1 MSCCTLARSTF
12 AASLFAPRLTTLAS
26 LFFIAIIWPITVF
39 ADIPAVHQHAF
50 ENRPFTL
57 VQQSLQQQIDDTNNP
72 KLKTELQL
80 SLAGLYF
87 QYDRGDLLTPLTKEI
102 EQALDT
108 TQMIEHRILNHFY
121 RAYSHFSLYEYEMAA
136 TVYQDGLELL
146 AQHDITIE
154 NGKEYLTTVF
164 ELYQAAN
171 AAFLQDYSNAVQT
184 ISTLKARADE
194 RDWQFL
200 SALSLYW
207 LGGVNY
213 ELKNY
218 EQAEVYFRQSKQAF
232 PTASL
237 HYQAMSQ
244 VREAQTMNIV
254 GDRADAFA
262 LLNLAT
268 QQLDQLGDVAS
279 LAYVYLLQSYFH
291 SKDLN
296 HADALEWIAKS
307 VSLREALG
315 NKSEIANA
323 YVHYSA
329 ILAENNKPLEALE
342 YAEKAALLVAGTED
356 LAGQWDAFNNYA
368 QLLNANEQ
376 YQLAFEFMSKSERA
390 LLAKARLDITE
401 ETARLINQF
410 EFQQQSL
417 NNQFLDEKN
426 LLLEQQ
432 LQQEQSM
439 LARQRQTITLLSIF
453 VIAILALLILIF
465 KLYRNN
471 KKLAVKDPLTSLPNR
486 RSILEDG
493 ERTFS
498 MSKRYQQSLCVLMVD
513 IDNFKAIND
522 SYGHDTGDKALIF
535 VASIFEAVLRTTD
548 CVGRVGGEEFLII
561 LPNCSEEQGLQLANR
576 LFSELATKLKS
587 STLVLDTLTVSIG
600 LALNSPNY
608 DSFIS
613 LAKSADIALYNA
625 KEQGRNQIQVY
636 KEGMTHSESAE

>member
-1 MSCCTLARSTF
+1 
-12 AASLFAPRLTTLAS
+12 
-26 LFFIAIIWPITVF
+26 
-39 ADIPAVHQHAF
+39 
-50 ENRPFTL
+50 
-57 VQQSLQQQIDDTNNP
+57 
-72 KLKTELQL
+72 
-80 SLAGLYF
+80 
-87 QYDRGDLLTPLTKEI
+87 
-102 EQALDT
+102 
-108 TQMIEHRILNHFY
+108 
-121 RAYSHFSLYEYEMAA
+121 
-136 TVYQDGLELL
+136 
-146 AQHDITIE
+146 
-154 NGKEYLTTVF
+154 
-164 ELYQAAN
+164 
-171 AAFLQDYSNAVQT
+171 
-184 ISTLKARADE
+184 
-194 RDWQFL
+194 
-200 SALSLYW
+200 
-207 LGGVNY
+207 
-213 ELKNY
+213 
-218 EQAEVYFRQSKQAF
+218 
-232 PTASL
+232 
-237 HYQAMSQ
+237 
-244 VREAQTMNIV
+244 
-254 GDRADAFA
+254 
-262 LLNLAT
+262 
-268 QQLDQLGDVAS
+268 
-279 LAYVYLLQSYFH
+279 
-291 SKDLN
+291 
-296 HADALEWIAKS
+296 
-307 VSLREALG
+307 
-315 NKSEIANA
+315 
-323 YVHYSA
+323 
-329 ILAENNKPLEALE
+329 
-342 YAEKAALLVAGTED
+342 
-356 LAGQWDAFNNYA
+356 
-368 QLLNANEQ
+368 
-376 YQLAFEFMSKSERA
+376 MSKSERA

-439 LARQRQTITLLSIF
+439 LARQTQTITLLSIF
-453 VIAILALLILIF
+453 VIMILVLLILIF

-561 LPNCSEEQGLQLANR
+561 LPNCNEEQGVQLANR

-636 KEGMTHSESAE
+636 KEGMTHSESLA